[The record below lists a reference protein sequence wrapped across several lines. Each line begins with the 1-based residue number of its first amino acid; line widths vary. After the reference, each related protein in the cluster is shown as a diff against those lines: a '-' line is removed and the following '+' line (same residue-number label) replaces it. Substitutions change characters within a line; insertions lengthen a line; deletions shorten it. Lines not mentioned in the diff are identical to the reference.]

1 MPRNVVAY
9 EEDYVAWTLEQARL
23 LRSGAFSEIDAEN
36 IAEELDDM
44 GRSVRRELRNRFSV
58 LIMHLLKW
66 RYQVGFRSRS
76 WASTIEEQ
84 RQQVKELL
92 DESPSLRPVVTNELT
107 RAYVAARKKAAAE
120 TGFPENTFPAKCP
133 FTADQVLAEDFL
145 PEG

>member
-23 LRSGAFSEIDAEN
+23 LRSGAFSELDAEN

-107 RAYVAARKKAAAE
+107 RAYASARKKAAAE

>member
-23 LRSGAFSEIDAEN
+23 LRSGAFSELDAEN

-92 DESPSLRPVVTNELT
+92 DESPSLKPVVTNELT
-107 RAYVAARKKAAAE
+107 RAYLAARKKASAE
-120 TGFPENTFPAKCP
+120 TGFPESTFPARCP

>member
-23 LRSGAFSEIDAEN
+23 LRSGAFSELDAEN

-107 RAYVAARKKAAAE
+107 RAYAAARKKAAAE

-133 FTADQVLAEDFL
+133 FTADQVLAQDFL

>member
-23 LRSGAFSEIDAEN
+23 LRSGAFSELDAEN

-92 DESPSLRPVVTNELT
+92 DESPSIRPVVTNELT
-107 RAYVAARKKAAAE
+107 RAYAAARKKAAAE

-133 FTADQVLAEDFL
+133 FTADQVLAQDFL
-145 PEG
+145 AEG

>member
-1 MPRNVVAY
+1 MPRNVVAF

-23 LRSGAFSEIDAEN
+23 LRSGAFSELDAEN

-92 DESPSLRPVVTNELT
+92 DESPSLRPVVINELT
-107 RAYVAARKKAAAE
+107 RAYAAARKKAAAE

>member
-1 MPRNVVAY
+1 MGRNAVAY

-23 LRSGAFSEIDAEN
+23 LRSGAFSELDAEN

-44 GRSVRRELRNRFSV
+44 GRSIRRELRSRFSV

-66 RYQVGFRSRS
+66 RYQPGFRSRS
-76 WASTIEEQ
+76 WSSTIEEH
-84 RQQVKELL
+84 RQQVKELVE
-92 DESPSLRPVVTNELT
+92 ESPSLRPVVTREMS
-107 RAYVAARKKAAAE
+107 RAYEAARRKATAE
-120 TGFPENTFPAKCP
+120 TGFPESTFPAKCP